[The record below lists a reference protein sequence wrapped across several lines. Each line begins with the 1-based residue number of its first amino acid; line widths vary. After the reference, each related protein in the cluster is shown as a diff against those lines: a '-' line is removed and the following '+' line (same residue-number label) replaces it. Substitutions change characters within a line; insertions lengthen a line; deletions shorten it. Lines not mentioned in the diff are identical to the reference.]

1 MRSETHRRLTVET
14 VFEDSHIPISKW
26 LLAIHLLAS
35 SKKGISAHQLH
46 RNLGISY
53 KGAWFMAHRLR
64 WARADGGVAEMLSGT
79 VEVDE
84 TYIGGKKIRGTKRG
98 RPGPDSHKTPVVALV
113 ERRTGKVR
121 AMPMERITSENLRKA
136 MQANISASA
145 HIMTDELPAYRFVPG
160 SFVDHQTV
168 DHGRDEYVRGN
179 AHVNTAEGFFSL
191 LKRAVNA
198 ILKTSVGDSPERSP
212 IPNESTIN
220 NRQSP
225 TNH

>member
-1 MRSETHRRLTVET
+1 
-14 VFEDSHIPISKW
+14 
-26 LLAIHLLAS
+26 
-35 SKKGISAHQLH
+35 
-46 RNLGISY
+46 
-53 KGAWFMAHRLR
+53 
-64 WARADGGVAEMLSGT
+64 
-79 VEVDE
+79 
-84 TYIGGKKIRGTKRG
+84 
-98 RPGPDSHKTPVVALV
+98 
-113 ERRTGKVR
+113 
-121 AMPMERITSENLRKA
+121 MPMERITSENLRKA

-212 IPNESTIN
+212 IPNESTITESSMLYN
-220 NRQSP
+220 FVSRALQRFPHRHTSKR
-225 TNH
+225 TGHTV